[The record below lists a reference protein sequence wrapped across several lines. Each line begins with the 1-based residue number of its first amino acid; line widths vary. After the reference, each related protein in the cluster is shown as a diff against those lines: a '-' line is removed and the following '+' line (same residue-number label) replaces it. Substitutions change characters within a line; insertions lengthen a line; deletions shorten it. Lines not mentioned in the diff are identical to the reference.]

1 MVRGHTYP
9 FSFRSP
15 GSAPAQKHL
24 NLIDSPTPQVS
35 PIKSAHYLP
44 VDGSTSHHKKG
55 GKSRPI
61 CNYLGHICGGGVVL
75 CVVLH
80 LSPFPI
86 FDIISL
92 SYVIENDSRSVAFD

>member
-1 MVRGHTYP
+1 MGR
-9 FSFRSP
+9 F
-15 GSAPAQKHL
+15 
-24 NLIDSPTPQVS
+24 
-35 PIKSAHYLP
+35 
-44 VDGSTSHHKKG
+44 
-55 GKSRPI
+55 
-61 CNYLGHICGGGVVL
+61 VL